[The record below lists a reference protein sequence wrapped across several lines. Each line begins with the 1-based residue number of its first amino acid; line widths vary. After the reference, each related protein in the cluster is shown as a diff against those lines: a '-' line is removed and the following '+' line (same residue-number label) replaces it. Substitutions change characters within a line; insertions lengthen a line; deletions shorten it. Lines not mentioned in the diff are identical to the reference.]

1 MNIESLEINLL
12 KASEIKDGDIIL
24 VKIDNKTKSEL
35 NKETITNLYQKIT
48 DILKKEL
55 PIYFFPS
62 DVSIEILKKTIEI
75 QENLNQDNK

>member
-48 DILKKEL
+48 DILKKQV

-75 QENLNQDNK
+75 QENLNQTSE